1 MNAGA
6 VMDKGLIEQLELAM
20 PAGLA
25 GMIFDCDGVLLDSR
39 DSNIMYYNLVR
50 RYFGFPPI
58 SQADERYVHM
68 HTGMQSLSRVLPA
81 PYLQRLG
88 EAMQG
93 IDYMRDLVP
102 HITLQK
108 GIIDLLDW
116 LAEKGVRLAVHTNRT
131 TLAEAVLLKFGLK
144 GFFDIVVT
152 AKTHQPKPSPEGIF
166 AILGAWGVDPEQV
179 MFVGDSLLDEKAA
192 AGAGVALV
200 AYRNPELAGAIHVD
214 DFNEFRRA
222 LGGFLE

>member
-1 MNAGA
+1 
-6 VMDKGLIEQLELAM
+6 MDKGLVEQLELAV

-50 RYFGFPPI
+50 RYFGLPPI
-58 SQADERYVHM
+58 SEADECYVHM

-108 GIIDLLDW
+108 GITGLLQW
-116 LAEKGVRLAVHTNRT
+116 LAEKGMWLAVHTNRT
-131 TLAEAVLLKFGLK
+131 TLADDVLLKFGLK
-144 GFFDIVVT
+144 EFFDIVVT

-166 AILGAWGVDPEQV
+166 AILDAWGLGPERV

-192 AGAGVALV
+192 AAAGVALA
-200 AYRNPELAGAIHVD
+200 AYRNPELAGAVHID
-214 DFNEFRRA
+214 DFDEFRRA
-222 LGGFLE
+222 LGGFLK

>member
-1 MNAGA
+1 MT
-6 VMDKGLIEQLELAM
+6 MDKGLVEQLGLAV

-50 RYFGFPPI
+50 RYFGRPPI
-58 SQADERYVHM
+58 SEADECYVHM

-108 GIIDLLDW
+108 GITGLLQW
-116 LAEKGVRLAVHTNRT
+116 LAEKGMWLAVHTNRT
-131 TLAEAVLLKFGLK
+131 TLADDVLLKFGLK
-144 GFFDIVVT
+144 EFFDIVVT

-166 AILGAWGVDPEQV
+166 AILDAWGLGPERV

-192 AGAGVALV
+192 AAAGVALA
-200 AYRNPELAGAIHVD
+200 AYRNPELAGAVHID
-214 DFNEFRRA
+214 DFDEFRRA
-222 LGGFLE
+222 LGGFLK

>member
-1 MNAGA
+1 MT
-6 VMDKGLIEQLELAM
+6 MDKGLVEQLGLAV

-50 RYFGFPPI
+50 RYFGLPPI
-58 SQADERYVHM
+58 SEADECYVHM

-108 GIIDLLDW
+108 GITGLLQW
-116 LAEKGVRLAVHTNRT
+116 LAEKGMWLAVHTNRT
-131 TLAEAVLLKFGLK
+131 TLADDVLLKFGLK
-144 GFFDIVVT
+144 EFFDIVVT

-166 AILGAWGVDPEQV
+166 AILDAWGLGPERV

-192 AGAGVALV
+192 AAAGVALA
-200 AYRNPELAGAIHVD
+200 AYRNPELAGAVHID
-214 DFNEFRRA
+214 DFDEFRRA
-222 LGGFLE
+222 LGGFLK

>member
-1 MNAGA
+1 MT
-6 VMDKGLIEQLELAM
+6 MDKGLVEQLELAV

-50 RYFGFPPI
+50 RYFGLPPI
-58 SQADERYVHM
+58 SEADECYVHM

-88 EAMQG
+88 EAMRG

-108 GIIDLLDW
+108 GITGLLQW
-116 LAEKGVRLAVHTNRT
+116 LAEKGMWLAVHTNRT
-131 TLAEAVLLKFGLK
+131 TLADDVLLKFGLK
-144 GFFDIVVT
+144 EFFDIVVT
-152 AKTHQPKPSPEGIF
+152 AKTQQPEPSPEGIF
-166 AILGAWGVDPEQV
+166 AILDAWGLGPERV

-192 AGAGVALV
+192 AAAGVALA